1 MNKKINYANLFFI
14 TVIVVGSI
22 VFFMLCLQLINKNK
36 NKHEEMITTTKSI
49 FKESSKNVGIYKSFY
64 NPAHVGET
72 VIATFYDEKN
82 NKYTDVDITGIR
94 YLSDEEV
101 KEYADSTLKEG
112 FSWYGFEYKIKFN
125 DLNYLNESINP
136 VIKTA
141 IYNEI
146 GYNLLTFNGHNYVP
160 EVKVIYDNH
169 LIKNGESASIKI
181 IYQYPTTKDHEICFG
196 YDDKKLS
203 CFSK

>member
-49 FKESSKNVGIYKSFY
+49 FKGPSKNVGIYKSFY

-72 VIATFYDEKN
+72 VIATFYDENN
-82 NKYTDVDITGIR
+82 NKYTDVDITGIS
-94 YLSDEEV
+94 YLTDEEV
-101 KEYADSTLKEG
+101 KEHADSTLKEG

-146 GYNLLTFNGHNYVP
+146 GYNLLTFNGHNYIP

>member
-1 MNKKINYANLFFI
+1 MKRIQVEGNHLLSGTINISGA
-14 TVIVVGSI
+14 
-22 VFFMLCLQLINKNK
+22 KN
-36 NKHEEMITTTKSI
+36 SA
-49 FKESSKNVGIYKSFY
+49 VALV
-64 NPAHVGET
+64 PASL
-72 VIATFYDEKN
+72 
-82 NKYTDVDITGIR
+82 
-94 YLSDEEV
+94 LSDEEV

>member
-14 TVIVVGSI
+14 TVIIVGTI
-22 VFFMLCLQLINKNK
+22 IFFILCLQLITKNK
-36 NKHEEMITTTKSI
+36 NKSSDITTTTKSI
-49 FKESSKNVGIYKSFY
+49 TREVSKNVGLYKSFY
-64 NPAHVGET
+64 NSAHVGET

-94 YLSDEEV
+94 YLSDEEI
-101 KEYADSTLKEG
+101 KENIDTDLKEG

-125 DLNYLNESINP
+125 DLNYLDEPINP
-136 VIKTA
+136 VIRTA
-141 IYNEI
+141 IYNDI
-146 GYNLLTFNGHNYVP
+146 GYNLLTYNGHNYIP
-160 EVKVIYDNH
+160 EVKMIYDNH
-169 LIKNGESASIKI
+169 LIKNGESANIKI
-181 IYQYPTTKDHEICFG
+181 IYQYPATKDHEICFG